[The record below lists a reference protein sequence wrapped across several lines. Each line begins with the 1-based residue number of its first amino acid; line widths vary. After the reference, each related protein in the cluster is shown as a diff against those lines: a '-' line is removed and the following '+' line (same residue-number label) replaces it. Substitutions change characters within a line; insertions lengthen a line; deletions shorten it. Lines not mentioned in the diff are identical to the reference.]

1 MMPASDSGASRTRPL
16 ALVTGAG
23 GQLGSTIGQRLAS
36 RWSIVAQ
43 ARGDLDLSDSK
54 AIRDTV
60 AKVRPDVIVNCAA
73 YTDVDGAETA
83 AAKALTVN
91 GLAVGTLARAAR
103 EVGAPL
109 VHYSTDFV
117 FDGRGTRPYTE
128 DDPTAPESAYAASK
142 LLGEWFAADAPRHFV
157 LRVESLFGGPHR
169 RSSIDRIVDAL
180 VAGAEARV
188 FSDRIVT
195 PSFVDD
201 VADATEALLRQHA
214 APGVYHCVNSGQA
227 TWLEVGEA
235 VLATLQPRPAGRL
248 VPVKVADVPMKA
260 KRPQYCA
267 LSNAKLRAAGIE
279 MRDWRDALSS
289 YLHGIRRTTP
299 AFNA

>member
-1 MMPASDSGASRTRPL
+1 VRVVVLGA
-16 ALVTGAG
+16 A
-23 GQLGSTIGQRLAS
+23 GQLGATIAGRWRSRHEIVELTRNEVDLTAYAAVEARVSAS
-36 RWSIVAQ
+36 H
-43 ARGDLDLSDSK
+43 
-54 AIRDTV
+54 
-60 AKVRPDVIVNCAA
+60 PDAIVNCAA
-73 YTDVDGAETA
+73 YTAVDAAEDDPGAA
-83 AAKALTVN
+83 
-91 GLAVGTLARAAR
+91 LAVNAFAVRSLSAVAAR
-103 EVGAPL
+103 LGATL

>member
-1 MMPASDSGASRTRPL
+1 MRVVVLGA
-16 ALVTGAG
+16 A
-23 GQLGSTIGQRLAS
+23 GQLGATIAGRWRGRHEIVGLTRNEVDLTAYAALEARVSAS
-36 RWSIVAQ
+36 H
-43 ARGDLDLSDSK
+43 
-54 AIRDTV
+54 
-60 AKVRPDVIVNCAA
+60 PDVIVNCAA
-73 YTDVDGAETA
+73 YTAVDAAEDDPGAA
-83 AAKALTVN
+83 
-91 GLAVGTLARAAR
+91 LAVNAFALRSLAAVAAR
-103 EVGAPL
+103 LGATL

-180 VAGAEARV
+180 VAGADARV